1 MATIQFLSSRGLPFR
16 RDDELVGSPHNGN
29 FLGCLELISRF
40 DPLLSEHL
48 ARYGNKGRGHTSYLS
63 STVCDEFIQ
72 LMAEKVLRAIV
83 KEVKDGK
90 YFSIIVDSTPDVTHV
105 DQLALIIRYVL
116 KNSGEPVE
124 RFLEFIPLHGHTAE
138 HMEET
143 LKSELKELDID
154 LMDCRGQSYDN
165 ASNMAGKY
173 SGLQARIKNKNPNAD
188 FIPYSAHSLNLV
200 GACAAE
206 CCLEAVSFFGFIQ
219 NLYNFFSASTRRW
232 EILTAHLTKCERG
245 LTLKSLSGTRWS
257 ARADATKALRFGYKA
272 IQDALNEI
280 KVDHGTPR
288 AAQYEASQLI
298 TVMETL
304 ETAVMTVLWDELL
317 RTINLTSKALQQ
329 VQIDVCTVPILYS
342 SLIEYI
348 GQARNDFDVYEAE
361 AKTLTATEGYKADS
375 QRRRVKKVMFGESAG
390 PEVPRSG
397 REAFLID
404 THYVICDCL
413 SQELKQ
419 RKDAYKNVEEK
430 FGFLTKTKSM
440 NIEQIRA
447 ATEKLK
453 KIYPQDLEED
463 FTAEFCQFI
472 SMVKDEES
480 VMAMYKKFLELGLR
494 DAFPNVDICLRMYLT
509 LPIANCSGE
518 RSFYL
523 LKRVKTY
530 RRATVTEKKLNAFAL
545 LAIENGFTTALDFE
559 DIIEDFTSSK
569 LRRKHL

>member
-1 MATIQFLSSRGLPFR
+1 ATIQFLSSRGLPFR
-16 RDDELVGSPHNGN
+16 GDDELIGSPHNGN

-72 LMAEKVLRAIV
+72 LMAKKVLRAIV

-90 YFSIIVDSTPDVTHV
+90 YFSIIVDSTPDITHV
-105 DQLALIIRYVL
+105 DQLTLIIRYVL
-116 KNSGEPVE
+116 KKSGEPVE

-143 LKSELKELDID
+143 LKFELNELDID

-165 ASNMAGKY
+165 A
-173 SGLQARIKNKNPNAD
+173 I
-188 FIPYSAHSLNLV
+188 

-206 CCLEAVSFFGFIQ
+206 CCIEAVSFFGFIQ
-219 NLYNFFSASTRRW
+219 NLYNFFSASSRRW
-232 EILTAHLTKCERG
+232 EILTAHLTKCEQG
-245 LTLKSLSGTRWS
+245 LTLKSLSSTRWS

-317 RTINLTSKALQQ
+317 RRINVTSKALQQ
-329 VQIDVCTVPILYS
+329 VHTDVCTVPILYS

-375 QRRRVKKVMFGESAG
+375 QRRRVKKVMFDESAG
-390 PEVPRSG
+390 PEVRRSG

-413 SQELKQ
+413 SQELKK

-430 FGFLTKTKSM
+430 FGFLTKRKSM

-463 FTAEFCQFI
+463 FTAEFCQFM

-480 VMAMYKKFLELGLR
+480 VTAMYKKFLELGLR

-518 RSFYL
+518 RSFTV
-523 LKRVKTY
+523 LKR
-530 RRATVTEKKLNAFAL
+530 
-545 LAIENGFTTALDFE
+545 
-559 DIIEDFTSSK
+559 
-569 LRRKHL
+569 